1 MELMSCS
8 NCDQLR
14 RQLADKDREIQ
25 LLISRI
31 EDLARHDPF
40 TGVLTQRGLSE
51 VLVAE
56 LQRAH
61 RIGHPICYVTFDFD
75 NFKFVN
81 DKFGYPIGDVV
92 LKKLADTAAK
102 SLRVLDRFGRIGGDQ
117 FGIVM
122 PSTWI
127 DQGLIAMERLGKA
140 FKKLDWQQIAP
151 GLAMTFSTGI
161 TTNSPTDTHES
172 IVKRADEALR
182 QAKSAGGNRIVQL
195 EVPLPHEPPV

>member
-1 MELMSCS
+1 MELTTCS

-31 EDLARHDPF
+31 EDLSRNDPF

-51 VLVAE
+51 VLVSE

-61 RIGHPICYVTFDFD
+61 RIGHPICYVTFDID
-75 NFKFVN
+75 DFKAVN
-81 DKFGYPIGDVV
+81 ENHGYPIGDAV
-92 LKKLADTAAK
+92 LKKFADTAAK

-122 PSTWI
+122 PSTWL
-127 DQGLIAMERLGKA
+127 DQGLIALERMGKLL
-140 FKKLDWQQIAP
+140 KKLDWQQVAP
-151 GLAMTFSTGI
+151 GLALTFSAGM
-161 TTNSPTDTHES
+161 TTNTPTDTHES
-172 IVKRADEALR
+172 IMARANDALR
-182 QAKSAGGNRIVQL
+182 QAKSAGGNRIVQI
-195 EVPLPHEPPV
+195 EMPLPDEPA